1 MKKRNVCSFP
11 GAGAGVG
18 AAVGAGDDD
27 GTSFC
32 LLWIRWMSLDPTLTR
47 SAIHLK
53 LGNFLIGNFLIPL
66 YMHAY
71 ILNLSR
77 RIRVSLYHDDD
88 DDDDD
93 NFQTALL
100 SFL

>member
-1 MKKRNVCSFP
+1 MPYIFNCIE
-11 GAGAGVG
+11 
-18 AAVGAGDDD
+18 AVKLILNSTLTAR
-27 GTSFC
+27 
-32 LLWIRWMSLDPTLTR
+32 LLLTWISWMSLDPTLTR

-53 LGNFLIGNFLIPL
+53 LGNFLIPL

-71 ILNLSR
+71 ILNLCT